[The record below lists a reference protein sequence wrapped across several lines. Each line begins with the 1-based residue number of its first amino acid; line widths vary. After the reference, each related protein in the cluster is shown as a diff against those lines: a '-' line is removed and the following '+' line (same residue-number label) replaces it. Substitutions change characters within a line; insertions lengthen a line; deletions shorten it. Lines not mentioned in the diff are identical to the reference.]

1 MLRCLEQSRVLWR
14 LGCRDVCLN
23 MCAKE
28 RNREQNSW
36 SVYKR
41 EGEGKSW
48 TINNRETE
56 SWAIYQ
62 REKQRERNRADHKQR
77 RERERKRLRV
87 K

>member
-1 MLRCLEQSRVLWR
+1 MLRCLEQSRVPWI

-23 MCAKE
+23 MCE
-28 RNREQNSW
+28 RDRERQREREREQNSW

-56 SWAIYQ
+56 SWDIY
-62 REKQRERNRADHKQR
+62 
-77 RERERKRLRV
+77 
-87 K
+87 